1 MPRLPEL
8 VALFFV
14 CIGLALVVEGLGEAT
29 PLVFFGTAQERE
41 LVERGHQDLVIAA
54 SMLATAGGILA
65 AFHRRWA
72 GVVVAA
78 PGVVCLVLARV
89 APDTAAAWL
98 AFLVLGPACFVAA
111 LGGCFGPRPRRPE
124 RGSA

>member
-14 CIGLALVVEGLGEAT
+14 CIGLALVVEGLAEAT
-29 PLVFFGTAQERE
+29 PLVFFGTEQERA

-72 GVVVAA
+72 GAVIAA
-78 PGVVCLVLARV
+78 PGIVCLVLARV
-89 APDTAAAWL
+89 APDTAVAWL
-98 AFLVLGPACFVAA
+98 AFLVLGPACFGAA
-111 LGGCFGPRPRRPE
+111 LGVCFASRTTPRA

>member
-14 CIGLALVVEGLGEAT
+14 CLGLALVVEGLAEAT

-72 GVVVAA
+72 GVLVAA
-78 PGVVCLVLARV
+78 PGIVSLVLARV
-89 APDTAAAWL
+89 APDTAVAWL

-111 LGGCFGPRPRRPE
+111 LGVCVCPRPPE
-124 RGSA
+124 RGSV